1 MRRFALEIALEGQ
14 SGLVINDS
22 AKQYTLKNLP
32 GEFSAL

>member
-1 MRRFALEIALEGQ
+1 MRRFALEIALKSQ
-14 SGLVINDS
+14 SGLEINES